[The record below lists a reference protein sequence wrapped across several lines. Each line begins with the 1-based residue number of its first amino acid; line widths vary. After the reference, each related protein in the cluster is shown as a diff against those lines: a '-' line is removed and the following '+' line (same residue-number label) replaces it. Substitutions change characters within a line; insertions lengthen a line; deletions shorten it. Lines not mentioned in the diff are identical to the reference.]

1 MSAVRVIVTH
11 VSPHGSTRGIA
22 ERIAE
27 RLRES
32 GLQVDCE
39 PVHEIQRVDGYDA
52 VVIGSAIHGRAWL
65 TDASQFLSTHADE
78 LVVRPKWLY
87 SLGMR
92 VRWLARCAG
101 WRCARVPRAVEV
113 RSSTDNVP
121 DRSVALIA

>member
-65 TDASQFLSTHADE
+65 TEASQFLSTHADE

-87 SLGMR
+87 SVGMPGA
-92 VRWLARCAG
+92 LARPLRRLAMREGSAG
-101 WRCARVPRAVEV
+101 RRG
-113 RSSTDNVP
+113 S
-121 DRSVALIA
+121 